1 MSTSRT
7 TLWARGLLVAGLVG
21 ATALVGPAANASVE
35 SPDPTPTGGDYVE
48 TTPPP
53 TIELTVLQP
62 VCDGD
67 VPYLEYDVDVTGTP
81 NDTVTITWLNPS
93 GANVVQAGLP
103 LSGRVLWPGATVD
116 DAGNPT
122 GWPGWVFENGEWVEG
137 GTFGWVRP
145 TVNVLF
151 QVNPETTVS
160 VDYPPSSPNCNT
172 NPPGKTTPPGT
183 TTVDGKVTTV
193 SDKAGAEE
201 SGLAATGATVGKF
214 VGIGA
219 ALLLVGGGL
228 VLVARRGRKSDA

>member
-21 ATALVGPAANASVE
+21 ATALVGPAATATVDTPE
-35 SPDPTPTGGDYVE
+35 PTETSGDYVP

-116 DAGNPT
+116 AAGNPT
-122 GWPGWVFENGEWVEG
+122 GWPGWVFEDGEWVEG

-145 TVNVLF
+145 TVDVLF
-151 QVNPETTVS
+151 QVNPEATVT
-160 VDYPPSSPNCNT
+160 VDYPPSTPSCAT
-172 NPPGKTTPPGT
+172 NPPGKTTPPG
-183 TTVDGKVTTV
+183 KATTV
-193 SDKAGAEE
+193 SNKAGAEE
-201 SGLAATGATVGKF
+201 SGLAATGATVGTF
-214 VGIGA
+214 VGVGA

-228 VLVARRGRKSDA
+228 VLVARRGRKSNA